1 MLTRARM
8 AHAAVA
14 LFLTLLVPAL
24 ASSTARAVEPDEVL
38 SDSALEARARHL
50 SVELR
55 CLVCQNQSIDDSNAP
70 LAKDLRLLVRERLV
84 AGDSD
89 DAVLDFVVA
98 RYGSFVLLKP
108 PLAPETVLLWTAP
121 LVLLAGIGVGI
132 LLRLRQRAVRDAAAV
147 DKLSPQESERLRKV
161 LKTGD

>member
-8 AHAAVA
+8 SHAAVA
-14 LFLTLLVPAL
+14 LFLILLAPAL
-24 ASSTARAVEPDEVL
+24 ASSIARAVEPDEVL

-108 PLAPETVLLWTAP
+108 LLAQETVLLWTAP
-121 LVLLAGIGVGI
+121 LVLLVGIGAGI
-132 LLRLRQRAVRDAAAV
+132 LLRLRQRAVREAAAV